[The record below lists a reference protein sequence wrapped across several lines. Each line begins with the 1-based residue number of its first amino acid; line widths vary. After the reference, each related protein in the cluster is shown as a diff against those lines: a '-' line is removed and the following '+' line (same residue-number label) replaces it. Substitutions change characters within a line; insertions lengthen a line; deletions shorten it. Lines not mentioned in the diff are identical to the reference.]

1 MNLRR
6 GASRIAVGMRV
17 MLLAA
22 LAAGLTV
29 GAPSA
34 QAARKA
40 LVIGNDAY
48 SAFRPLHNAIQDA
61 RDVAEALRKA
71 GFEVPAKWQVLDG
84 TRRQMDSALQDFV
97 GNLSSEDE
105 VVFYYSGHGVEIDGQ
120 AALLPSA
127 PS

>member
-48 SAFRPLHNAIQDA
+48 
-61 RDVAEALRKA
+61 
-71 GFEVPAKWQVLDG
+71 
-84 TRRQMDSALQDFV
+84 
-97 GNLSSEDE
+97 
-105 VVFYYSGHGVEIDGQ
+105 
-120 AALLPSA
+120 
-127 PS
+127 